1 MNRGSLPNWESV
13 EHQRQA
19 LERLQKDVHASSSRP
34 THESHLNTMATALR
48 VWGFSLFPPS
58 PAKIMALGATFK
70 EGGYRSSGNFFTS
83 YRTEAQRHGHEI
95 TGVLHR
101 HFEDCKRSCN
111 RGMGGPTRARPL
123 PFDRLHL
130 LPFGHDPVVPG
141 GPIHPRSAL
150 MVGAWWMTRE
160 VELATSRARM
170 VELSMDSAG
179 LLAARW
185 HLPASKTD
193 TDAIGM
199 ARTLVCN
206 CSCPPSWPEAG
217 KKICPAHI
225 VADHLLLRAF
235 PDRHD
240 SKGIPDW
247 NLPLFPAITGGVVKK
262 EAMVATIEKA
272 GGSA

>member
-1 MNRGSLPNWESV
+1 
-13 EHQRQA
+13 
-19 LERLQKDVHASSSRP
+19 
-34 THESHLNTMATALR
+34 
-48 VWGFSLFPPS
+48 
-58 PAKIMALGATFK
+58 
-70 EGGYRSSGNFFTS
+70 
-83 YRTEAQRHGHEI
+83 
-95 TGVLHR
+95 
-101 HFEDCKRSCN
+101 
-111 RGMGGPTRARPL
+111 
-123 PFDRLHL
+123 
-130 LPFGHDPVVPG
+130 
-141 GPIHPRSAL
+141 
-150 MVGAWWMTRE
+150 MTRE

-225 VADHLLLRAF
+225 VADHLLLLRAFF

-247 NLPLFPAITGGVVKK
+247 DLPLFPAITGVVVKK

-272 GGSA
+272 GVALNIAHVAPDGSERLSGHSLRVTGAKDLPLWVDTVGDSTARQMGLRHHEEISS